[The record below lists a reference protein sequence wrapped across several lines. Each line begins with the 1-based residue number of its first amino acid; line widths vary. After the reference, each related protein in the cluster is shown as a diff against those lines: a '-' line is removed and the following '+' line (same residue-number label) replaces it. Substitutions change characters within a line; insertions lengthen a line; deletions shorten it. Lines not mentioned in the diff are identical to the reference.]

1 MTAPLT
7 PHDHDQQPP
16 NPPVPDEHGG
26 APDERPSLGRELRD
40 GGIVAAAVAVC
51 GVLFGLLWVWLA
63 PQVPLISDG
72 SAVYL
77 KNSEGEQAIGADGWF
92 ALMGL
97 GFGVLTA
104 AAVFLWRRAGGVA
117 IVVGL
122 AVGAVLGSL
131 IAWRLG
137 VWLGPTQNVV
147 AHAKA
152 VGPNKV
158 FYAPLELR
166 AKGALLAWP
175 VAAMAAF
182 LALTSAFGPREP
194 HPQPHWDGWSAPPP
208 NPHPQGDTTP
218 PPDHPDRPDRPDHP

>member
-1 MTAPLT
+1 MPRSHSGTWHDRQVTAPLS
-7 PHDHDQQPP
+7 PHDQQPP
-16 NPPVPDEHGG
+16 NPPTPDAHGG
-26 APDERPSLGRELRD
+26 GAQRRPGLGRELRD
-40 GGIVAAAVAVC
+40 GAITASVVAVC
-51 GVLFGLLWVWLA
+51 GVLLGLLWGWLA

-104 AAVFLWRRAGGVA
+104 AAVFWRRRAGGIAV
-117 IVVGL
+117 VVGL
-122 AVGAVLGSL
+122 AAGAVLGSL

-137 VWLGPTQNVV
+137 VALGPTQNVV

-175 VAAMAAF
+175 VAAMATF
-182 LALTSAFGPREP
+182 LALTSAFGPREVEP
-194 HPQPHWDGWSAPPP
+194 SAPRWDGWSAPEPP
-208 NPHPQGDTTP
+208 SDASDQ
-218 PPDHPDRPDRPDHP
+218 R

>member
-1 MTAPLT
+1 VTAPLSS
-7 PHDHDQQPP
+7 HDQQPP
-16 NPPVPDEHGG
+16 NPP
-26 APDERPSLGRELRD
+26 APDAEGGDAQERPPLGRELRD
-40 GGIVAAAVAVC
+40 GAIAAAALAVC
-51 GVLFGLLWVWLA
+51 GLVLGLLWVWLA
-63 PQVPLISDG
+63 PRIPLISDG

-104 AAVFLWRRAGGVA
+104 AAVFWWRRAGGVA
-117 IVVGL
+117 VVVGL
-122 AVGAVLGSL
+122 AVGAVLGSV

-137 VWLGPTQNVV
+137 VALGPTQNVV

-175 VAAMAAF
+175 VAAMATF
-182 LALTSAFGPREP
+182 LALTSGFGPRDPEP
-194 HPQPHWDGWSAPPP
+194 TPHWDGWSAGP
-208 NPHPQGDTTP
+208 GETP
-218 PPDHPDRPDRPDHP
+218 EQR

>member
-1 MTAPLT
+1 MTAPLS
-7 PHDHDQQPP
+7 PHDQQPP
-16 NPPVPDEHGG
+16 NPPIPDADGGG
-26 APDERPSLGRELRD
+26 ADEQPRLGRELRD
-40 GGIVAAAVAVC
+40 AAIAAVAVAVC
-51 GVLFGLLWVWLA
+51 GVVLGLLWEQLA

-77 KNSEGEQAIGADGWF
+77 KNSEGEQAVGADGWF

-104 AAVFLWRRAGGVA
+104 AAVFWWRRAGGIA
-117 IVVGL
+117 VVIGL

-137 VWLGPTQNVV
+137 VALGPTQNVV

-175 VAAMAAF
+175 VAAMATL
-182 LALTSAFGPREP
+182 LALTSAFGPRD
-194 HPQPHWDGWSAPPP
+194 PQPPQHWDGWSAPKPP
-208 NPHPQGDTTP
+208 GDT
-218 PPDHPDRPDRPDHP
+218 PDQ